1 MKKALILAVII
12 GLIIGIP
19 LAQKYFKSDQI
30 IKVIIE
36 PAAEH
41 MIKASVL
48 ASGQLKHE
56 HEVKL
61 SAEVI
66 GKVSRLSVI
75 EGDSVTKNQL
85 VLEIDD
91 QSYVAAVQQQQ
102 AAVDQQIVA
111 IERQKLVVSNT
122 QKQWKRK
129 NQLFNQNLLD
139 RDHFENITHQLE
151 LSKVDLKSSFEVLKQ
166 FEAKLEQTKEQLAKT
181 KVRSPINGKITSLDI
196 KQGET
201 AISGTTNIA
210 GSSLMTIADPDSM
223 LAEINI
229 DEADIANVKIGQQ
242 AEIIAIAFD
251 NKPIQGTV
259 ESIASSAKSAPGRQ
273 TLSFAVKLRL
283 NQGVESNLRPG
294 MSCRAEVFTQGE
306 QSLLSVPVKAIQTV
320 EDNDNDL
327 VENFV
332 FIFDGEKAQ
341 KIKVQTGI
349 SDDSYQ
355 QIISGIDAGMQ
366 VITGP
371 DKILRHLNNE
381 DKVISEASD
390 PATNADE

>member
-283 NQGVESNLRPG
+283 NQGVESNLL
-294 MSCRAEVFTQGE
+294 CQ
-306 QSLLSVPVKAIQTV
+306 
-320 EDNDNDL
+320 
-327 VENFV
+327 
-332 FIFDGEKAQ
+332 
-341 KIKVQTGI
+341 
-349 SDDSYQ
+349 
-355 QIISGIDAGMQ
+355 
-366 VITGP
+366 
-371 DKILRHLNNE
+371 
-381 DKVISEASD
+381 
-390 PATNADE
+390 